1 MPTTQ
6 DQRGEA
12 LERLRQRAD
21 ALQASAV
28 RPVPQPSGHAAVG
41 KAYQI
46 LGYLVAGPVVGL
58 AAGFAVD
65 WLAGTTPWGLIV
77 GVLLGFAAA
86 VFLAKKAADRIMA
99 QAKAEAAANPQP
111 PSAVVVDD
119 EDEE

>member
-6 DQRGEA
+6 NQRDEA
-12 LERLRQRAD
+12 LKRLRESAD

-28 RPVPQPSGHAAVG
+28 PPAPTPAGHAAVG

-46 LGYLVAGPVVGL
+46 LGYLVAGPIVGL

-65 WLAGTTPWGLIV
+65 WFARTTPWGLIV

-86 VFLAKKAADRIMA
+86 IFLAKQAADRIMA
-99 QAKAEAAANPQP
+99 QARVEAAAD
-111 PSAVVVDD
+111 PSPTAAFSD
-119 EDEE
+119 EDEEF